1 MRAPAFSIRS
11 CNRRGLLSRF
21 SLARTVAALVSV
33 AAAGCPGSGER
44 GDSSQAEERLNLIS
58 NPSLYLQT
66 YDREYSGEDGGVG
79 DRQLTAVTVMNRSHF
94 AVRDLQGDVVWL
106 DGAEQRIGSTPFSLR
121 GTIGPGTV
129 RRFMIAGPVPAGGD
143 GTLVSEKLH
152 GALPVQSVQTVTVA
166 FTRVKVD

>member
-1 MRAPAFSIRS
+1 
-11 CNRRGLLSRF
+11 
-21 SLARTVAALVSV
+21 
-33 AAAGCPGSGER
+33 
-44 GDSSQAEERLNLIS
+44 LNLIS

-66 YDREYSGEDGGVG
+66 YDREYSGEDAGAG

-121 GTIGPGTV
+121 GAIGAGTV
-129 RRFMIAGPVPAGGD
+129 RRFVIAGPVPAGGGD
-143 GTLVSEKLH
+143 GTLASEKLH
-152 GALPVQSVQTVTVA
+152 EALPVQSVQAVTVA